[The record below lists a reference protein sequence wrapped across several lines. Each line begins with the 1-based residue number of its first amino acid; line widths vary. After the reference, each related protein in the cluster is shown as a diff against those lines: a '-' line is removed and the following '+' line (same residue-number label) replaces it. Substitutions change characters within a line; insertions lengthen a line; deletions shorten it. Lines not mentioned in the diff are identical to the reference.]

1 MFDEIL
7 QMVKDHLSN
16 DPQVAAAVPPEQ
28 QEALHNEI
36 ANHIA
41 NNVQPQE
48 GSSGGGLL
56 GMLGSGNPL
65 MSGVEG
71 GLVSMLTNKM
81 GLDPAASGAIS
92 AALPALLAKFGQKQ
106 A

>member
-7 QMVKDHLSN
+7 QMVQEHLSN

-48 GSSGGGLL
+48 GGGLM

-65 MSGVEG
+65 ASAEG
-71 GLVSMLTNKM
+71 GLVNTLTAKL
-81 GLDPAASGAIS
+81 GLGPEASGAIS
-92 AALPALLAKFGQKQ
+92 AALPGLLAKF